1 MQILMHNYSIKLAF
15 VCLALVTSFSG
26 RSQIDITDAVNDML
40 YISSKYVSPAASASV
55 YQSSSS
61 WYSSAETIG
70 KFKLDASL
78 HVNILPIPNKQKTFS
93 ISNNELATMEIRGT
107 QSAVIPSA
115 LGGYTET
122 FFDFNIDDEA
132 YEWQAF
138 EGIKQD
144 VVTHP
149 YLQVSIGLW
158 KETDVTLRYSPK
170 VTISTSSYD
179 IFGAALKHTI
189 SQYFRKEAADSTPF
203 ELAVLASY
211 SMFNLN
217 LYFDEVAVEPID
229 PKPGSIPLTTINS
242 IIIDANSFLFQ
253 LIASKKINKLE
264 FTGSLGYTYNEFN
277 HKLGG
282 QDGLFLDLFN
292 ELLLLLDDS
301 KTDFKGDLGVNYH
314 FNKFY
319 ISSMLSL
326 GKFPNINL
334 ALHYKIF

>member
-1 MQILMHNYSIKLAF
+1 MQTLMHNNFKKLAF
-15 VCLALVTSFSG
+15 ICLALVTSFSG
-26 RSQIDITDAVNDML
+26 RSQIDISDAVNDML
-40 YISSKYVSPAASASV
+40 YISSKYVSSAASASV

-61 WYSSAETIG
+61 WYSSAESIG

-93 ISNNELATMEIRGT
+93 ISNSDLATMEIRGA

-115 LGGYTET
+115 LGGHTET
-122 FFDFNIDDEA
+122 FFDFTLDGES

-149 YLQVSIGLW
+149 YLQASIGLW
-158 KETDVTLRYSPK
+158 KETDLTFRYSPK
-170 VTISTSSYD
+170 VTISTSSYN
-179 IFGAALKHTI
+179 IFGAAIKHTL
-189 SQYFRKEAADSTPF
+189 SQYFRKEAKDSDPF
-203 ELAVLASY
+203 EIAVLASY
-211 SMFNLN
+211 SVFNLN
-217 LYFDEVAVEPID
+217 LYFDEVAIEPID
-229 PKPGSIPLTTINS
+229 PKPGSIPLTSINS
-242 IIIDANSFLFQ
+242 IIIDANSLLFQ

-277 HKLGG
+277 YKLGG
-282 QDGLFLDLFN
+282 QNGLFLDLFN
-292 ELLLLLDDS
+292 ELLSLLDDN

-326 GKFPNINL
+326 GKFPNINV
-334 ALHYKIF
+334 ALHYKFF

>member
-1 MQILMHNYSIKLAF
+1 
-15 VCLALVTSFSG
+15 
-26 RSQIDITDAVNDML
+26 
-40 YISSKYVSPAASASV
+40 
-55 YQSSSS
+55 
-61 WYSSAETIG
+61 
-70 KFKLDASL
+70 
-78 HVNILPIPNKQKTFS
+78 
-93 ISNNELATMEIRGT
+93 
-107 QSAVIPSA
+107 
-115 LGGYTET
+115 
-122 FFDFNIDDEA
+122 
-132 YEWQAF
+132 
-138 EGIKQD
+138 
-144 VVTHP
+144 
-149 YLQVSIGLW
+149 LW

>member
-1 MQILMHNYSIKLAF
+1 M
-15 VCLALVTSFSG
+15 
-26 RSQIDITDAVNDML
+26 
-40 YISSKYVSPAASASV
+40 
-55 YQSSSS
+55 
-61 WYSSAETIG
+61 
-70 KFKLDASL
+70 
-78 HVNILPIPNKQKTFS
+78 
-93 ISNNELATMEIRGT
+93 
-107 QSAVIPSA
+107 
-115 LGGYTET
+115 
-122 FFDFNIDDEA
+122 
-132 YEWQAF
+132 
-138 EGIKQD
+138 
-144 VVTHP
+144 
-149 YLQVSIGLW
+149 
-158 KETDVTLRYSPK
+158 TLRYSPK